1 MKFIFSFLT
10 SKLGLDNTS
19 ILNFIEGTVGCFPML
34 TKDTQRDVMDDIL
47 KKTPNAQFFKM
58 WDLENLVE
66 VLNGFLCPASIANLH
81 IFQTIKLG
89 YGSNMK
95 MLVVL

>member
-47 KKTPNAQFFKM
+47 KKTPNVQFFKM

-66 VLNGFLCPASIANLH
+66 FLILCTASITNLH

>member
-10 SKLGLDNTS
+10 LGLENTS
-19 ILNFIEGTVGCFPML
+19 ALDFIEGTVGCFPML
-34 TKDTQRDVMDDIL
+34 TKDTQRDIMDDIL
-47 KKTPNAQFFKM
+47 KKTPTAQFLKM